1 MNKILAINGSASPV
15 SSNLR
20 LIHTFAEL
28 SAGRATIDIIEDLKP
43 LPPFQ
48 PELSADDPP
57 ESIVAFRSRI
67 EKADGILICTPEY
80 VFSIPSCLKNALE
93 WCVAT
98 TIFDQKPTAIITA
111 SAHGAKG
118 HEELQLILQTL
129 GAALTEETKLLISG
143 IRGKFSDDGTLKD
156 GSIQKKLE
164 QLTVSFLNSMQ
175 A

>member
-1 MNKILAINGSASPV
+1 MKHILAINGSASPD

-20 LIHTFAEL
+20 LINTFAAMAAG
-28 SAGRATIDIIEDLKP
+28 SAVVEIMADLKT

-98 TIFDQKPTAIITA
+98 TIFDQKPTAVITA

-118 HEELQLILQTL
+118 HEELQLILRTL
-129 GAALTEETKLLISG
+129 GAGLDEETNLLISG
-143 IRGKFSDDGTLKD
+143 IRGKLRENGDMDPDTAIATAQFF
-156 GSIQKKLE
+156 I
-164 QLTVSFLNSMQ
+164 SFLNRVTV
-175 A
+175 